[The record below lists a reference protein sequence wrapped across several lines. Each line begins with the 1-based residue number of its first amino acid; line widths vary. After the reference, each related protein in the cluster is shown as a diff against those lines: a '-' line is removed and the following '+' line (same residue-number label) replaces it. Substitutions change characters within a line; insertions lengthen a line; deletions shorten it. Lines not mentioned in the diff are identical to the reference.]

1 MYERAKNRWFKH
13 FDFMLLD
20 MVVIELTYLL
30 VCYLRMKD
38 NWFLYTSLYRS
49 MQIYVILFEVII
61 ICTVPVHKN
70 ILKRKIYQE
79 LWESFKNITIL
90 VVGMMMFLYF
100 NQQSYFFSRSVF
112 TVFWVLASI
121 FIWLERSLYKVFVR
135 KQLLK
140 KGKLPRMLLVTDS
153 KRMKSTVERMIR
165 HSENRFILNTIVL
178 VDYQKDSAE
187 VYGDQV
193 KELMLP
199 EDDCKIAG
207 NCDDMFEYL
216 KDHVIDEIMLDVDDT
231 GLAEYL
237 TQELMITG
245 VTVHINLVRA
255 FGELPNQI
263 IERVGGLTVMT
274 SSIHLASPVQ
284 LMLKRIMDI
293 VGSIVGLM
301 IAGIAFIVFAPVI
314 YIQSPGPVF
323 YSQWRVGKNGRK
335 FKIYKFRS
343 MYPDADKRKAELM
356 KQNKMDG
363 LMFKM
368 DNDPRI
374 IPIGRIMRKLSID
387 ELPQFYNILKGDMS
401 LVGTRPPTVDEWEQ
415 YSPHHRARLCS
426 KPGLTGMWQVSGR
439 SDITDFEEVVALD
452 LKYIRE
458 WNIFLDI
465 KLILMTVWVVITGKG
480 SV

>member
-1 MYERAKNRWFKH
+1 MYERAKSRWFKH

-30 VCYLRMKD
+30 VCYLRMKN
-38 NWFLYTSLYRS
+38 NWYLFTNLYRS
-49 MQIYVILFEVII
+49 MRFYVVMFDFII

-70 ILKRKIYQE
+70 ILKRKVYQE
-79 LWESFKNITIL
+79 LWESVKNITFL
-90 VVGMMMFLYF
+90 VTGMMLFLYF
-100 NQQSYFFSRSVF
+100 GQQAYFFSRSVF
-112 TVFWVLASI
+112 TLFWALASV
-121 FIWLERSLYKVFVR
+121 FIWLERSLYKIFVR
-135 KQLLK
+135 KQLMK
-140 KGKLPRMLLVTDS
+140 KGKLPHMLLVTNRERLKETVS
-153 KRMKSTVERMIR
+153 KMKR
-165 HSENRFILNTIVL
+165 HSENRFQLNTVVL
-178 VDYQKDSAE
+178 TDYQKE
-187 VYGDQV
+187 NR
-193 KELMLP
+193 ET
-199 EDDCKIAG
+199 EDDIQIIGGCRE
-207 NCDDMFEYL
+207 MFEYL
-216 KDHVIDEIMLDVDDT
+216 KDHVIDEIMLDVADT
-231 GLAEYL
+231 KLAEKL

-274 SSIHLASPVQ
+274 SSIHVASPVQ
-284 LMLKRIMDI
+284 LMLKRAMDI
-293 VGSIVGLM
+293 AGSLVGLL
-301 IAGIAFIVFAPVI
+301 ITAIAFIIFAPII
-314 YIQSPGPVF
+314 YIQSPGPIF
-323 YSQWRVGKNGRK
+323 YSQWRVGKNGRR

-356 KQNKMDG
+356 KDNKMEG

-439 SDITDFEEVVALD
+439 SDITNFEEVVALD
-452 LKYIRE
+452 MKYIRE

-465 KLILMTVWVVITGKG
+465 KLILKTVQVVLTGKG

>member
-1 MYERAKNRWFKH
+1 MYESAKNRWFKH

-30 VCYLRMKD
+30 VCYLRMKN
-38 NWFLYTSLYRS
+38 NWYLFTNLYRS
-49 MQIYVILFEVII
+49 MQVFVVLVDFII
-61 ICTVPVHKN
+61 ICAIPVHKN
-70 ILKRKIYQE
+70 ILKRKVHQE
-79 LWESFKNITIL
+79 LWESMKNVSIL
-90 VVGMMMFLYF
+90 VMALMLYLYF
-100 NQQSYFFSRSVF
+100 QQQTYFFSRSVF
-112 TVFWVLASI
+112 TFFWILASI
-121 FIWLERSLYKVFVR
+121 LIWLERSLYKIFVR

-140 KGKLPRMLLVTDS
+140 KGSLPLMLLVTDS
-153 KRMKSTVERMIR
+153 TRMNETIAKMKR
-165 HSENRFILNTIVL
+165 HSENRFILKSVVL
-178 VDYQKDSAE
+178 TDYRKITAQAAE
-187 VYGDQV
+187 DKVPSVNIIGDC
-193 KELMLP
+193 E
-199 EDDCKIAG
+199 A
-207 NCDDMFEYL
+207 MFEYL

-231 GLAEYL
+231 KLAEKL

-255 FGELPNQI
+255 FGELPNQM

-274 SSIHLASPVQ
+274 SSVHVASPIQ
-284 LMLKRIMDI
+284 LLLKRVMDI
-293 VGSIVGLM
+293 AGSLVGLL
-301 IAGIAFIVFAPVI
+301 ITGIAFIIFAPII
-314 YIQSPGPVF
+314 YVQSPGPIF
-323 YSQWRVGKNGRK
+323 YSQLRVGKNGKK

-356 KQNKMDG
+356 KDNKMDG

-374 IPIGRIMRKLSID
+374 FPIGRVMRKLSID

-415 YSPHHRARLCS
+415 YSPHHRARLCA

-439 SDITDFEEVVALD
+439 SDITNFEEVVELD
-452 LKYIRE
+452 MKYIRE
-458 WNIFLDI
+458 WNLFLDI
-465 KLILMTVWVVITGKG
+465 KLLFKTVQVVLTGQG